1 MSDSSSSSS
10 NSTIQEIINA
20 IIAIFG
26 TEYKVINAYDND
38 DEIDLNG
45 VITVNAGQYQCLHH
59 GDSQDY
65 QLTITVSGQFLTAQD
80 VNQAKINAMFDY
92 IRASVDVS
100 AIIESIDDCAGI
112 VIGNG
117 GIQSDGES
125 NNCFLNFDLFICQ
138 D

>member
-65 QLTITVSGQFLTAQD
+65 QLTITVSGQFLTA
-80 VNQAKINAMFDY
+80 
-92 IRASVDVS
+92 
-100 AIIESIDDCAGI
+100 
-112 VIGNG
+112 
-117 GIQSDGES
+117 
-125 NNCFLNFDLFICQ
+125 
-138 D
+138 